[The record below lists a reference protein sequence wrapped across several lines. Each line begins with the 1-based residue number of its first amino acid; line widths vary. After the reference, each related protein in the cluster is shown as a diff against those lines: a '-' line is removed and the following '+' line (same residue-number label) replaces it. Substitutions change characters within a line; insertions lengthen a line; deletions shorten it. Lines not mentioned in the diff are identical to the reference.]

1 MRKPMR
7 DRRQQRLDRQQKH
20 DELEHQSKSASA
32 AGQMAHRA
40 YESYTVA
47 DFLEKIGV
55 DLKGDIGDG
64 QKNIETVSGFE
75 KRD

>member
-7 DRRQQRLDRQQKH
+7 DRRQQKLDRQQKH
-20 DELEHQSKSASA
+20 EELEHQRKSASA

-40 YESYTVA
+40 YEPYTVA

-55 DLKGDIGDG
+55 DLKGNIGDG
-64 QKNIETVSGFE
+64 RGNKE
-75 KRD
+75 R